1 MPPASLVYSDP
12 VTLSSPSRFF
22 NRELSWLAF
31 NRRVLEESL
40 NKRYPLLER
49 LRFLAISGSN
59 LDEFFMVRVAGL
71 SAQIDAGVTS
81 RSDDG
86 RTPGE
91 QLDAVLEA
99 VEELRKKQDEYFAVL
114 RAELEQN
121 GMFIVSHGDLTKQDK
136 KMLQSVFEES
146 VFPVLTPIALDPA
159 HPFPFLPNLSHSL
172 ILSLQHI
179 DGHEQKA
186 LLPLPNSLAR
196 FVRLGKNPDRFI
208 ALEDVV
214 MLFIDQIFPNFKL
227 KQSGLFSIIRD
238 SLLEV
243 DERSEDLIAQFE
255 TALERQRRRGVIAL
269 TAGRDMPDSLLSF
282 VEDKL
287 GVDRENVF
295 IRDGFIGVRSL
306 SSLIVPDR
314 PDLLFPPYK
323 PRRPERVK
331 DFKGDHFAAIR
342 KKDMVIHH
350 PYESFE
356 VVVKFLRQAAKDPD
370 VVSIKQTLYRTNKN
384 SPIVKALIDAAHAGK
399 AVTAVVELR
408 ARFDEE
414 ANLKWAKDMEQAGV
428 HVVFGLMNYK
438 THAKISL
445 VTRKEGT
452 KMRGYAHFGTGN
464 YHEVTA
470 NIYTDLSFFTC
481 DKDLC
486 HDAALVFNY
495 LTGYAQPEGLKKLCI
510 APLNLRERILE
521 LIEKE
526 IGFAKEGKPA
536 SIWAKMNSLLDPV
549 LVDALYRAS
558 NAGVKITLIIR
569 GICALR
575 PNIKGLSE
583 NIRVT
588 SIVGRFLEHS
598 RIVCFGNGAKLPSAE
613 AKVFISSAD
622 WMPRNT
628 LHRVETLVPIENPTV
643 HEQIMGQI
651 MQANVKDQ
659 ALSWLLDENM
669 NYTRLSESAQA
680 FSCHRFFMTHPSL
693 SGRGSAKLRSTVA
706 RQKMAVRRE
715 ERGTVEDDAA
725 VLQDDTPSPAGKA
738 AKKATVKK
746 ETGKKSVKKA
756 AKKTEK
762 KKETA
767 KKRLTKQKKIAVDS
781 IVAK

>member
-1 MPPASLVYSDP
+1 MASDALVYSEP
-12 VTLSSPSRFF
+12 VTISSPSRFF

-31 NRRVLEESL
+31 NRRVLEEAV
-40 NKRYPLLER
+40 NERYPLLER

-71 SAQIDAGVTS
+71 AAQIYAGVTA

-86 RTPGE
+86 RTPQE
-91 QLDAVLEA
+91 QLDAVREA
-99 VEELRKKQDEYFAVL
+99 VDDLRQKQDEYFARL
-114 RAELEQN
+114 RAELERAN
-121 GMFIVSHGDLTKQDK
+121 VFIAARKDLSKQDK
-136 KMLQSVFEES
+136 KLLQTVFEDS
-146 VFPVLTPIALDPA
+146 IFPVLTPIALDPA

-172 ILSLQHI
+172 ILSLKHI

-186 LLPLPNSLAR
+186 LLPLPGSLSR
-196 FVRLGKNPDRFI
+196 FVRLSKNPDRFI

-214 MLFIDQIFPNFKL
+214 LLFIDQIFPNFKL

-255 TALERQRRRGVIAL
+255 TALERQRRRDVIAL
-269 TAGRDMPDSLLSF
+269 VADAEMPESLLAF
-282 VEDKL
+282 VEHKL
-287 GVDRENVF
+287 DVERENVSRRKF
-295 IRDGFIGVRSL
+295 VGIRTL
-306 SSLIVPDR
+306 SSLIVSDR
-314 PDLLFPPYK
+314 RDLLFKPYK
-323 PRRPERVK
+323 PRRPERVR

-384 SPIVKALIDAAHAGK
+384 SPIVKALIDAARAGK

-486 HDAALVFNY
+486 YDAALVFNY

-510 APLNLRERILE
+510 APLNLRDRLVD
-521 LIEKE
+521 LIERE
-526 IGFAKEGKPA
+526 IRFAKEGKPA

-549 LVDALYRAS
+549 LIDALYKAS
-558 NAGVKITLIIR
+558 NAGVKIMLIVR

-575 PNIKGLSE
+575 PGIKGLSE

-588 SIVGRFLEHS
+588 SIIGRFLEHS
-598 RIVCFGNGAKLPSAE
+598 RIICFGNGAKLPSPD
-613 AKVFISSAD
+613 AKIFISSAD

-643 HEQIMGQI
+643 HEQITGQI
-651 MQANVKDQ
+651 MQANVKDE
-659 ALSWLLDENM
+659 ALSWLLHDDM
-669 NYTRLSESAQA
+669 SYTHVSESPQA
-680 FSCHRFFMTHPSL
+680 FSCHQFFMTHPSL

-706 RQKMAVRRE
+706 RQKIAVRRE
-715 ERGTVEDDAA
+715 ERETDA
-725 VLQDDTPSPAGKA
+725 VDKKD
-738 AKKATVKK
+738 AKKKTVKSA
-746 ETGKKSVKKA
+746 KKRVT
-756 AKKTEK
+756 AKKTTK
-762 KKETA
+762 KQ
-767 KKRLTKQKKIAVDS
+767 LTKQKKLAVNS
-781 IVAK
+781 MVIK